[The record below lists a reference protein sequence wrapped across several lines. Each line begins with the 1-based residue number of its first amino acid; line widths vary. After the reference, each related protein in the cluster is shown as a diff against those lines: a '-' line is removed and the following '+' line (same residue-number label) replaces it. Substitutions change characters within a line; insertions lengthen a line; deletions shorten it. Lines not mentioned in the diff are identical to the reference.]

1 MNYSEKYENISF
13 TNNFAFCKVM
23 QNEEICREVI
33 ETLLHIKVGRL
44 EYKSFEKDLKLEI
57 DKRGIRLDVYIA
69 DSDRVFDLEMQT
81 TDKKNLGC
89 RMRYYQSLID
99 AELLDKGANFNDLK
113 ESNIIF
119 FCTFDPFRKGL
130 PQYTFCNSCEEL
142 PDLKL
147 DDKCRKIAYNVNAFE
162 KVDDEKIRKLLE
174 FISTGKSETPLTNKI
189 CKELKRVQGNE
200 EWRAEYMTWEMLK
213 QDTYDSG
220 FSAGEEHGIA
230 IGEKLGEERGITIG
244 RNEGI
249 AIGEE
254 RGRNEGIS
262 LGITQGAYQKAVE
275 TAKNMRFRNIPID
288 VISEC
293 TGLSI
298 EVIQDLADK

>member
-1 MNYSEKYENISF
+1 MNRFEKYENISF

-147 DDKCRKIAYNVNAFE
+147 SDKCRKIAYNVNAFE

-220 FSAGEEHGIA
+220 FSAGEEYGIA
-230 IGEKLGEERGITIG
+230 IGEKLGEKR
-244 RNEGI
+244 
-249 AIGEE
+249 
-254 RGRNEGIS
+254 GIS
-262 LGITQGAYQKAVE
+262 LGITQAKLE
-275 TAKNMRFRNIPID
+275 TAKKFLSMGLSVEQVANG
-288 VISEC
+288 
-293 TGLSI
+293 TGLSVEEI
-298 EVIQDLADK
+298 EKL

>member
-1 MNYSEKYENISF
+1 
-13 TNNFAFCKVM
+13 
-23 QNEEICREVI
+23 
-33 ETLLHIKVGRL
+33 
-44 EYKSFEKDLKLEI
+44 
-57 DKRGIRLDVYIA
+57 
-69 DSDRVFDLEMQT
+69 
-81 TDKKNLGC
+81 
-89 RMRYYQSLID
+89 
-99 AELLDKGANFNDLK
+99 
-113 ESNIIF
+113 
-119 FCTFDPFRKGL
+119 
-130 PQYTFCNSCEEL
+130 CEEL

-147 DDKCRKIAYNVNAFE
+147 SDKCKKIAYNVNAFE

-220 FSAGEEHGIA
+220 FSAGEEYGFS
-230 IGEKLGEERGITIG
+230 LG

-254 RGRNEGIS
+254 RGIS
-262 LGITQGAYQKAVE
+262 LGEHKKAVE
-275 TAKNMRFRNIPID
+275 TAKVLKSAGVSINLIID
-288 VISEC
+288 S

-298 EVIQDLADK
+298 EEIEKL

>member
-1 MNYSEKYENISF
+1 M
-13 TNNFAFCKVM
+13 
-23 QNEEICREVI
+23 
-33 ETLLHIKVGRL
+33 
-44 EYKSFEKDLKLEI
+44 KL
-57 DKRGIRLDVYIA
+57 
-69 DSDRVFDLEMQT
+69 S
-81 TDKKNLGC
+81 
-89 RMRYYQSLID
+89 
-99 AELLDKGANFNDLK
+99 
-113 ESNIIF
+113 
-119 FCTFDPFRKGL
+119 
-130 PQYTFCNSCEEL
+130 
-142 PDLKL
+142 
-147 DDKCRKIAYNVNAFE
+147 DKCKKIAYNVNAFE

-230 IGEKLGEERGITIG
+230 IGEER
-244 RNEGI
+244 
-249 AIGEE
+249 
-254 RGRNEGIS
+254 GIS
-262 LGITQGAYQKAVE
+262 LGITQGEHKKAVE

-293 TGLSI
+293 TGLSV

>member
-220 FSAGEEHGIA
+220 FSAGEEYGIA
-230 IGEKLGEERGITIG
+230 IGEKR
-244 RNEGI
+244 
-249 AIGEE
+249 
-254 RGRNEGIS
+254 GIS
-262 LGITQGAYQKAVE
+262 LGAYQKAVE
-275 TAKNMRFRNIPID
+275 TAKKFLSMGLSVEQVAD
-288 VISEC
+288 G
-293 TGLSI
+293 TGLSVEEI
-298 EVIQDLADK
+298 EKL

>member
-147 DDKCRKIAYNVNAFE
+147 SDKCKKIAYNVNAFE
-162 KVDDEKIRKLLE
+162 KVDDDKIRKLLE

-220 FSAGEEHGIA
+220 FFA
-230 IGEKLGEERGITIG
+230 G

-254 RGRNEGIS
+254 RGRNEGIAIGEERGIS
-262 LGITQGAYQKAVE
+262 LGITQGEHKKAVE
-275 TAKNMRFRNIPID
+275 TAKSMKSENMS
-288 VISEC
+288 VSMISNF
-293 TGLSI
+293 TGLSVEEI
-298 EVIQDLADK
+298 EKL

>member
-69 DSDRVFDLEMQT
+69 DSNRVFDLEMQT

-147 DDKCRKIAYNVNAFE
+147 SDKCKKIAYNVNAFE

-174 FISTGKSETPLTNKI
+174 FISTGKSETSLTNKI

-230 IGEKLGEERGITIG
+230 IGEER
-244 RNEGI
+244 
-249 AIGEE
+249 
-254 RGRNEGIS
+254 GIS
-262 LGITQGAYQKAVE
+262 LGEHKKAIE
-275 TAKNMRFRNIPID
+275 TAKNALSMKLTLEQIANL
-288 VISEC
+288 
-293 TGLSI
+293 TGLSV

>member
-69 DSDRVFDLEMQT
+69 DSNRVFDLEMQT
-81 TDKKNLGC
+81 TNQKNLGC

-220 FSAGEEHGIA
+220 FSAG
-230 IGEKLGEERGITIG
+230 

-254 RGRNEGIS
+254 RGIS
-262 LGITQGAYQKAVE
+262 LGAYQKAVE
-275 TAKNMRFRNIPID
+275 TAKNALSMKLTLEQIA
-288 VISEC
+288 SL
-293 TGLSI
+293 TGLSV

>member
-174 FISTGKSETPLTNKI
+174 FISTGKSETSLTNKI

-220 FSAGEEHGIA
+220 FSAG
-230 IGEKLGEERGITIG
+230 

-262 LGITQGAYQKAVE
+262 LGITQGAREAKLE
-275 TAKNMRFRNIPID
+275 TAKNALSMNLTTEQIANL
-288 VISEC
+288 

>member
-1 MNYSEKYENISF
+1 
-13 TNNFAFCKVM
+13 
-23 QNEEICREVI
+23 
-33 ETLLHIKVGRL
+33 
-44 EYKSFEKDLKLEI
+44 
-57 DKRGIRLDVYIA
+57 
-69 DSDRVFDLEMQT
+69 MQT

-174 FISTGKSETPLTNKI
+174 FISTGKSETALTNKI

-230 IGEKLGEERGITIG
+230 IGEERGILL
-244 RNEGI
+244 
-249 AIGEE
+249 
-254 RGRNEGIS
+254 GRNEGIS
-262 LGITQGAYQKAVE
+262 LGITQGAYQKAIE
-275 TAKNMRFRNIPID
+275 TAKKLINLGLPQDQIAL
-288 VISEC
+288 V
-293 TGLSI
+293 TGLSVEEI
-298 EVIQDLADK
+298 EKL